1 MSTVT
6 MSAGRDKITPRRAI
20 GESMFVAA
28 CDLASI
34 NIKTP
39 RDVVGT
45 EIVVEKK
52 RNGFLRFCRIVFVV
66 VVVLFFTQT
75 ADAQTARKS
84 GAGDEMKDASS
95 VELALNQN

>member
-52 RNGFLRFCRIVFVV
+52 RNGFLRFCRIVFVF
-66 VVVLFFTQT
+66 VVLFFTQT

-95 VELALNQN
+95 VELALTQN